1 LSKFY
6 IVGSPIGNLEDIT
19 KRAIDI
25 LTCVDLIFTE
35 DTRVSKK
42 LLSKY
47 NISTKTV
54 PIYNKEQKVN
64 LNQFKY
70 AIEKHDVA
78 FLTDAGTPG
87 ISDPVAQFVT
97 ISLQEQHEIIPI
109 PGASSLT
116 SAFSVSGFDSK
127 NFIFLGFPPKS
138 KTQFQKYINEYI
150 DLNLPII
157 LFESPKR
164 LVSTLKFLRDE
175 FVIQNIFVGKEMT
188 KLYEKIFVG
197 NIDRAIELFNNAKGE
212 FVIIFKK
219 EVNKLSKSTINQY
232 DKILSKGYIEGIKG
246 KELIALLSELTGE
259 NKKFFYNRWLEIKN
273 KNE

>member
-188 KLYEKIFVG
+188 KLYETIFVG